1 MSDERINVYKDKMDK
16 AIDYLETDLQSM
28 RAGRA
33 NPHILDRVRV
43 NYYGSPTPLQQV
55 ANVSVPEARVILI
68 QPWDKNLIKDICR
81 AIQMADIGI
90 NPTSDATTIRL
101 IFPEMTG
108 ENRKNL
114 SKDVKKK
121 GEDAKVVVRAARRE
135 GMDTFKKQ
143 KKSSEI
149 SEDVEAELQDDLQ
162 KLTDKYI
169 KKIDDMVEKKTKE
182 IMTV

>member
-16 AIDYLETDLQSM
+16 AIDYLETDLQSL

-43 NYYGSPTPLQQV
+43 NYYGTPTPLQQV

-68 QPWDKNLIKDICR
+68 QPWDKNMIKDICR

-90 NPTSDATTIRL
+90 NPTSDATTVRL

-143 KKSSEI
+143 KKASEI
-149 SEDVEAELQDDLQ
+149 SEDVEAQLQDELQ

-169 KKIDDMVEKKTKE
+169 RKIDDMVEKKTKE